1 MMVPALPNDDR
12 GVVDAFHRL
21 YYEAADRNGTWKN
34 TSWLGVPTEKCPLDL
49 WIYQEIFHELRPDVV
64 IETGTRWG
72 GSALFMASMF
82 ELLKHGR
89 VITID
94 IQVPR
99 PRPPHPR
106 IDYLLGSSTSPPII
120 EEIRRRVDR
129 DKTIMVVLDSD
140 HAMEHVLAE
149 MRAYG
154 KLVSEGS
161 YLVVEDTNIN
171 GNPVL
176 PGWGPGP
183 SEAVQRFMEETQ
195 DFAIDEAREKFFM
208 TFNPRGFLRRNRAR

>member
-1 MMVPALPNDDR
+1 MTALGRPEDR
-12 GVVDAFHRL
+12 QVIDAFHRL
-21 YYEAADRNGTWKN
+21 YYEAADTGGTWKN
-34 TSWLGVPTEKCPLDL
+34 TSWMGVPTEKCPLDL
-49 WIYQEIFHELRPDVV
+49 WIYQEMFQELKPDVV
-64 IETGTRWG
+64 VETGTRWG

-82 ELLKHGR
+82 DLLRHGR

-94 IQVPR
+94 IQVPG
-99 PRPPHPR
+99 PRPQHHR

-120 EEIRRRVDR
+120 EEVRRRVGR
-129 DKTIMVVLDSD
+129 DKAIMVVLDSD

-149 MRAYG
+149 MGAYG
-154 KLVSEGS
+154 DLVSEGS

-183 SEAVQRFMEETQ
+183 REAVERFIAEN
-195 DFAIDEAREKFFM
+195 DEFIVDRSREKLFM
-208 TFNPRGFLRRNRAR
+208 TFNPGGFLKRNRVL